1 MIVCRAGELDSVAGA
16 GIDGDERGGASRVIG
31 IDDGFAI
38 GRPVGLDAHAVGRGQ
53 RSERQIEERNDIDAC
68 RFSRIIAASCTEGD
82 GEGAVI
88 RGKRKIHYA
97 VKTVGEW
104 NFEEL
109 PGIGLLEDEGE
120 GGTGAVWR
128 IFIGWSFGAGTP
140 DLGCQSRSAGAV
152 LRGIREIYGGQ
163 HFGVAIG
170 NSA

>member
-53 RSERQIEERNDIDAC
+53 RSERQIRERNDIDAC

-128 IFIGWSFGAGTP
+128 IVIGWLCRAGTRG
-140 DLGCQSRSAGAV
+140 LGCQPGSPRSVLCGSRATC
-152 LRGIREIYGGQ
+152 GG
-163 HFGVAIG
+163 
-170 NSA
+170 